1 VGLNEY
7 LLISLNRLIL
17 TKLDIRHLRY
27 TYVSLQPVLLPTLF
41 KGINKFSAHLA
52 EKRNIVL
59 VAYTLNASIIR
70 PVYTPLKLPIYT
82 KLKQIAVTVAMPI
95 CSAP

>member
-52 EKRNIVL
+52 EKRNIV
-59 VAYTLNASIIR
+59 ADTLNASIIR
-70 PVYTPLKLPIYT
+70 PVYTPLKLPIYSYT